1 MFKLYCRVFQIV
13 MRIATYFLPWRKPQ
27 LLLGVNSIHRLPEL
41 IKDKDIGR
49 VLIVT
54 DRVLPSLGL
63 MDGLISELNQ
73 LNIAYEVYD
82 KTIPNP
88 TIDNIEQALSLYK
101 GNGCQAVIA
110 FGGGS
115 PIDCAK
121 GVCARIAKP
130 KKSITQLRG
139 LLKIRKRTPLL
150 FAGPTTSGTGSE
162 TTLAAVVTDSRT
174 HEKYALNDLSLIPRY
189 AVLDPALTLNL
200 PPHITSTT
208 GMDALTHAVEA
219 FIGRS
224 NTRETKA
231 MSKKAIALI
240 FDNLETAYNDGTSL
254 EARENM
260 QLASYYAG
268 IAFTRAYV
276 GSIHA
281 IAHALGGLYST
292 PHGLANAVILPY
304 VLQAYGT
311 SVHKALSELADWV
324 GLSSVDDSPAQ
335 KSEKFIGAVITM
347 NQRMNIPAHIPEIE
361 KKDFEL
367 IAKRAYREINPLY
380 PVPKIF
386 SKQELVG
393 IISAVKG

>member
-1 MFKLYCRVFQIV
+1 
-13 MRIATYFLPWRKPQ
+13 MRLATHFLLWRKPQ
-27 LLLGVNSIHRLPEL
+27 LLLGEHSVQKLPEL
-41 IKDKDIGR
+41 IDKKNIDR
-49 VLIVT
+49 VLVVT
-54 DRVLPSLGL
+54 DQVLPSLGL
-63 MDGLISELNQ
+63 MDGLISELNR
-73 LNIAYEVYD
+73 LGIAYEVYD
-82 KTIPNP
+82 KTVPNP
-88 TIDNIEQALSLYK
+88 TIDNIEQALALYRQ
-101 GNGCQAVIA
+101 NGCQAVIA

-121 GVCARIAKP
+121 GVCARVAKP
-130 KKSITQLRG
+130 KKTITQLRG

-150 FAGPTTSGTGSE
+150 FAVPTTSGTGSE

-189 AVLDPALTLNL
+189 AVLDPALTLGL

-231 MSKKAIALI
+231 MSKKAVALI
-240 FDNLETAYNDGTSL
+240 FDNIEKAYNDGASL

-276 GSIHA
+276 GTVHA

-304 VLQAYGT
+304 VLKAYGA
-311 SVHKALSELADWV
+311 SAYKALAELGDWV
-324 GLSSVDDSPAQ
+324 GLTLADDSAAQ
-335 KSEKFIGAVITM
+335 KAEKFIGAVTAM
-347 NQRMNIPAHIPEIE
+347 NQRMSIPEHIPDIKE
-361 KKDFEL
+361 KDFEL
-367 IAKRAYREINPLY
+367 IAKRAYHEINPLY

-386 SKQELVG
+386 SKQELIG
-393 IISAVKG
+393 IIQAVKG

>member
-1 MFKLYCRVFQIV
+1 MYKLYCRVFQFV
-13 MRIATYFLPWRKPQ
+13 MRLATHFLLWRKPQ
-27 LLLGVNSIHRLPEL
+27 LLLGEHSVQKLPEL
-41 IKDKDIGR
+41 IDKKNIDR
-49 VLIVT
+49 VLVVT
-54 DRVLPSLGL
+54 DQVLPSLGL
-63 MDGLISELNQ
+63 MDGLISELNR
-73 LNIAYEVYD
+73 LGIAYEVYD
-82 KTIPNP
+82 KTVPNP
-88 TIDNIEQALSLYK
+88 TIDNIEQALALYRQ
-101 GNGCQAVIA
+101 NGCQAVIA

-121 GVCARIAKP
+121 GVCARVAKP
-130 KKSITQLRG
+130 KKTITQLRG

-150 FAGPTTSGTGSE
+150 FAVPTTSGTGSE

-189 AVLDPALTLNL
+189 AVLDPALTLGL

-231 MSKKAIALI
+231 MSKKAVALI
-240 FDNLETAYNDGTSL
+240 FDNIEKAYNDGASL

-276 GSIHA
+276 GTVHA

-304 VLQAYGT
+304 VLKAYGA
-311 SVHKALSELADWV
+311 SAYKALAELGDWV
-324 GLSSVDDSPAQ
+324 GLTLADDSAAQ
-335 KSEKFIGAVITM
+335 KAEKFIGAVTAM
-347 NQRMNIPAHIPEIE
+347 NQRMSIPEHIPDIKE
-361 KKDFEL
+361 KDFEL
-367 IAKRAYREINPLY
+367 IAKRAYHEINPLY

-386 SKQELVG
+386 SKQELIG
-393 IISAVKG
+393 IIQAVKG